1 MEIVAVPLLLA
12 VGGLLALQAA
22 ANVQLS
28 TAMASPVGAST
39 LQLGVAAVLLLAL
52 AAVAG
57 SLGAFVLLDQAE
69 LWHLVGG
76 LGSAVYITAGILLF
90 PRLGALAAV
99 GLFIAGQMLAS
110 LVLDGS
116 GWLGVARE
124 RLDLA
129 AVAGAAAVVA
139 GAWLIVGA
147 HGGGAAIGRAFGRQ
161 REWIALGLV
170 AGAVLPVQGAV
181 NAQLRAELGAP
192 AATGAFSFLV
202 ATAAMTLALAAVLAA
217 GASRPRLAPLT
228 GVPWWGWLGGLCG
241 AAYVTSV
248 FVLIPE
254 LGAAPVVA
262 LTVGGQQL
270 ASVAVDRYGLL
281 RLPRRPI
288 SQRRLLGVA
297 VLLAGVTLLTL
308 A

>member
-1 MEIVAVPLLLA
+1 MEPVAVPLLLA

-28 TAMASPVGAST
+28 AAMASPLGAST

-57 SLGAFVLLDQAE
+57 SLGALVLLDQAE
-69 LWHLVGG
+69 PWHLVGG

-110 LVLDGS
+110 LVLDGF

-124 RLDLA
+124 PLDLA

-147 HGGGAAIGRAFGRQ
+147 QAGGEAIGRALRRRRG
-161 REWIALGLV
+161 WIALGLV

-192 AATGAFSFLV
+192 AAVGAFSFLV
-202 ATAAMTLALAAVLAA
+202 ATAAMALALAAVLAA

-248 FVLIPE
+248 FLLIPE

-270 ASVAVDRYGLL
+270 ASVAVDRHGLL
-281 RLPRRPI
+281 RLARRPI
-288 SQRRLLGVA
+288 TRRRLLGVA
-297 VLLAGVTLLTL
+297 VLLAGVALLTL